1 MAAFAA
7 PPSAAS
13 ISSAQVRQSA
23 ARARRR
29 RAPPPV
35 VARFSIEVVPSIRD
49 VSATEFHSVL
59 TPSDSPFLYHDFLAA
74 LEETGCATP
83 ETGWTPRHILLR
95 DIGDDGGGGGG
106 SGDEGTTR
114 ASSPRRKNELVGV
127 AVAYQKAHSFGEFVF
142 DGGWAEASE
151 SAGIPYYPKLQV
163 GPPFSPVPGRRL
175 LVPPSH
181 PRADELRAALAAA
194 LIQVAKALRLS
205 SVHVTFVEPAEV
217 ACLEGLG
224 FLHRLGTRLE
234 WTNAVATP
242 GPRAGRPY
250 TNYDDFLGDFRSKKR
265 SRMRRERRAVTEG
278 AGLDVRV
285 LEGDAIPDAALDAMY
300 SLYRA
305 TLFKK
310 WPYGRQ
316 YLTRAFFDALK
327 TSPWKRHLVLA
338 LAYRRT
344 DAGTNAT
351 VAADATPEG
360 SVNHS
365 ANDDSGTIVAG
376 TLSFVN
382 HESGVLSGRYWGA
395 VEAIPHTSLTHF
407 ELCYAAPVEWAI
419 ARGLRVMEAGA
430 GGEESKSERGFEA
443 VPSSSAHWL
452 AHRGLR
458 EAVRVFLHDERQAVG
473 EVVSVME
480 ATSKVREKGRVA
492 AAEAAAAAA
501 RQGDTTGRLE

>member
-1 MAAFAA
+1 M
-7 PPSAAS
+7 
-13 ISSAQVRQSA
+13 
-23 ARARRR
+23 
-29 RAPPPV
+29 

-49 VSATEFHSVL
+49 VSASEWHSVL
-59 TPSDSPFLYHDFLAA
+59 TPADSPFLYHDFLAS

-95 DIGDDGGGGGG
+95 DMGDSDGGGNG
-106 SGDEGTTR
+106 SGHEDATSDS
-114 ASSPRRKNELVGV
+114 APRRMNELVGV

-151 SAGIPYYPKLQV
+151 SAGIQYYPKLQV

-181 PRADELRAALAAA
+181 PRADELRTSLAAA

-205 SVHVTFVEPAEV
+205 SVHVTFMEPAEV

-250 TNYDDFLGDFRSKKR
+250 TDYDDFLGDFRSKKR
-265 SRMRRERRAVTEG
+265 SKMLRERRAVTEG
-278 AGLDVRV
+278 ARLDVRV
-285 LEGDAIPDAALDAMY
+285 LEGDAIPDSALDAMY

-327 TSPWKRHLVLA
+327 TSPWKRHVVLA
-338 LAYRRT
+338 LAYRRIESCT
-344 DAGTNAT
+344 DVAVVADDPPNA
-351 VAADATPEG
+351 AAHRNADDDA
-360 SVNHS
+360 
-365 ANDDSGTIVAG
+365 GTIVAG
-376 TLSFVN
+376 TLSVVN

-395 VEAIPHTSLTHF
+395 LEDISHAHF

-419 ARGLRVMEAGA
+419 SRGLRVMEAGA

-443 VPSSSAHWL
+443 VSSSSAHWV

-458 EAVRVFLHDERQAVG
+458 EAVRVFLQDERQAVG
-473 EVVSVME
+473 EMVAVME

-492 AAEAAAAAA
+492 AAEAAAASA
-501 RQGDTTGRLE
+501 RESDTAGRPE

>member
-1 MAAFAA
+1 MSAFAA
-7 PPSAAS
+7 LPSAATLS
-13 ISSAQVRQSA
+13 TRRCVADGQPTAQVR
-23 ARARRR
+23 RRR
-29 RAPPPV
+29 PPPV
-35 VARFSIEVVPSIRD
+35 VARFSIEVVPSARD
-49 VSATEFHSVL
+49 VPAADWQSVL
-59 TPSDSPFLYHDFLAA
+59 TPADSPFLYHDFLTA

-83 ETGWTPRHILLR
+83 DTGWTPRHILLR
-95 DIGDDGGGGGG
+95 DIGDGNGGGNG
-106 SGDEGTTR
+106 SGDGEDT
-114 ASSPRRKNELVGV
+114 SDSPPRPKGELVGL

-151 SAGIPYYPKLQV
+151 SAGIQYYPKLQV

-181 PRADELRAALAAA
+181 PRAGELRAALAAA
-194 LIQVAKALRLS
+194 LIQVAQALRLS
-205 SVHVTFVEPAEV
+205 SVHVTFVEPSEV

-234 WTNAVATP
+234 WTNAVVTP
-242 GPRAGRPY
+242 GPRAGLPY
-250 TNYDDFLGDFRSKKR
+250 TNYADFLGDFRSKKR
-265 SRMRRERRAVTEG
+265 SKMLRERRAVTEG

-316 YLTRAFFDALK
+316 YLKRAFFDALK

-338 LAYRRT
+338 LAYRRVDADT
-344 DAGTNAT
+344 DVAVHRDADDNAGA
-351 VAADATPEG
+351 
-360 SVNHS
+360 
-365 ANDDSGTIVAG
+365 IVAG
-376 TLSFVN
+376 SLSVVN

-395 VEAIPHTSLTHF
+395 LEDIPHAHF

-443 VPSSSAHWL
+443 VPFSSVHWL

-458 EAVRVFLHDERQAVG
+458 EAVRVFLQDERQAVG
-473 EVVSVME
+473 EMVAVME

-501 RQGDTTGRLE
+501 REGDTAGRRE